1 MKNKS
6 NFIGKTGEEITAEY
20 LKTKGFIV
28 RATNYHSRFGEIDVI
43 AENDELILF
52 VEVKTRSANSIAS
65 PAEFVD
71 RRKRQKILATARLFI
86 YNNSV
91 ALQPRFD
98 IAEIITAKSGDF
110 SDVKINYIENAF
122 GDDC

>member
-1 MKNKS
+1 MKS
-6 NFIGKTGEEITAEY
+6 NSNLIGQIGEDITAKY
-20 LKTKGFIV
+20 LKTKGFVIT
-28 RATNYHSRFGEIDVI
+28 AKNYHSRFGEIDVI
-43 AENDELILF
+43 AENNELILF
-52 VEVKTRSANSIAS
+52 VEVKTRCANSIAS

-71 RRKRQKILATARLFI
+71 RRKQQKIIATARLFI

-98 IAEIITAKSGDF
+98 VAEIITAKSGDF

-122 GDDC
+122 GDDG

>member
-6 NFIGKTGEEITAEY
+6 NLIGQIGEDIAAKY
-20 LKTKGFIV
+20 LKTKGFV
-28 RATNYHSRFGEIDVI
+28 VSAKNYHSRYGEIDVI
-43 AENDELILF
+43 AENNELILF
-52 VEVKTRSANSIAS
+52 VEVKTRCANSIAT

-71 RRKRQKILATARLFI
+71 RRKQYKILTTAQYYI
-86 YNNSV
+86 YNNNV
-91 ALQPRFD
+91 VLQPRFD

>member
-6 NFIGKTGEEITAEY
+6 NLIGQIGEDITAKY
-20 LKTKGFIV
+20 LKTKGFIIS
-28 RATNYHSRFGEIDVI
+28 AKNYHSRFGEIDVI
-43 AENDELILF
+43 AENNDLILF
-52 VEVKTRSANSIAS
+52 VEVKTRCANSIAS

-71 RRKRQKILATARLFI
+71 SKKRHKILATAQFFI
-86 YNNSV
+86 YNNNV

-98 IAEIITAKSGDF
+98 IAEIITAQSGDF

-122 GDDC
+122 GDDR